1 MMQSPIIHLWRSV
14 LLCCLANPLFA
25 QTEQDSTRHEI
36 APVKIRSYFSSQPFL
51 AHTSSAKVITRDL
64 LTAQMPG
71 TILPAVNTTPGVRM
85 EERSPGSYRLALRG
99 SMLRSPF
106 GVRNTKIYIDEI
118 PLTDAGGNSY
128 LNSLDP
134 VGLQQITI
142 IKGPDGSLFGPNSGG
157 VVRISPYGFDSFD
170 PATQV
175 LISGGSFGTLN
186 QQLSH
191 RQQVSDTYQF
201 SFDQAYMRSDGYR
214 DHTGM
219 KRLYLQTAHQW
230 QYHPKAKLKFLAI
243 YSDLSYNTPGG
254 LTQAQFDAN
263 PQQARPATA
272 TMPGAE
278 DQQATI
284 YNKTLISG
292 LVHEYKISDQ
302 WLHSASVFGSF
313 TDFQNPFITNYEH
326 RDERNAGFRTYVSY
340 TPEQNDW
347 ISWQMQL
354 GMEAQSGWYKIEN
367 FDNLAGVKGD
377 PLSFDDLRNG
387 QHFYFYRAAA
397 TILQK
402 LTAEASIGLNYNDI
416 RFTQRFPV
424 VDNNRGNINFGATW
438 MPRLALSYLLTPQV
452 AARAS
457 VSRGYSPPTIA
468 EVRSS
473 DNQINADLQAE
484 GGYNYEVGV
493 RAETKNRRWLV
504 DLSAYHYRLKEG
516 IVRQLRENGA
526 EFFVN
531 AGNINQRG
539 IELLLMGQLITPR
552 STGFIRA
559 MNVSA
564 ALTYQDYKFQTYT
577 VLEGGEN
584 VDHSGNKVTSIP
596 TWISVNSLNMQFPHG
611 TGINIMHN
619 HTSSIPLNDANT
631 AFANGYN
638 LLQAKAHWQ
647 IPTGREWQIQ
657 VFVGGDNLLNQT
669 YSLGNDI
676 NAFGGRYFNP
686 SPTRNF
692 YGGLSASF

>member
-1 MMQSPIIHLWRSV
+1 MHYSMVLFWRSA
-14 LLCCLANPLFA
+14 LLCCFANPLFA
-25 QTEQDSTRHEI
+25 QSERDSTLQEI
-36 APVKIRSYFSSQPFL
+36 APVSIRSYFSSQPFL
-51 AHTSSAKVITRDL
+51 EHTSSAKVITRDL
-64 LTAQMPG
+64 LTAQIPG
-71 TILPAVNTTPGVRM
+71 TILPAINTTPGVRM

-157 VVRISPYGFDSFD
+157 VVRITPYGLDSFD
-170 PATQV
+170 PTTQV
-175 LISGGSFGTLN
+175 LLSGGSFGTFN

-191 RQQVSDTYQF
+191 RQQVGDNYQF
-201 SFDQAYMRSDGYR
+201 SFDQGYMRSDGYR
-214 DHTGM
+214 DHTGL
-219 KRLYLQTAHQW
+219 KRMYLQTAHQW
-230 QYHPKAKLKFLAI
+230 QYNPKAKLKLLAI

-254 LTQAQFDAN
+254 LTQAQFDEN
-263 PQQARPATA
+263 PRQARPATA

-292 LVHEYKISDQ
+292 LVHEYKFNDR
-302 WLHSASVFGSF
+302 WMHSASVFGSF
-313 TDFQNPFITNYEH
+313 TDFRNPFITNYEE
-326 RDERNAGFRTYVSY
+326 RDEKNAGFRTYISY
-340 TPEQNDW
+340 TPEQHEW

-354 GMEAQSGWYKIEN
+354 GMEAQAGWYEIQN

-377 PLSFDDLRNG
+377 PQSFDNLRNG
-387 QHFYFYRAAA
+387 QSFYFYRTAA
-397 TILQK
+397 TFAEK
-402 LTAEASIGLNYNDI
+402 WTAEASIGLNYNDI
-416 RFTQRFPV
+416 RFTQIYPEIAN
-424 VDNNRGNINFGATW
+424 DRGDLNFGATW
-438 MPRLALSYLLTPQV
+438 MPRVALSYSVLPQL
-452 AARAS
+452 ALRTS
-457 VSRGYSPPTIA
+457 LSKGYSPPTIA

-473 DNQINADLQAE
+473 DNVINVDLQPE
-484 GGYNYEVGV
+484 GGYNYEIGV
-493 RAETKNRRWLV
+493 RGETKNRRWLL
-504 DLSAYHYRLKEG
+504 DISAYQYSLKEG

-539 IELLLMGQLITPR
+539 IELLIMGQVIAQRP
-552 STGFIRA
+552 SGFVRGL
-559 MNVSA
+559 NVSA
-564 ALTYQDYKFQTYT
+564 ALTYQNYKFQSYT
-577 VLEGGEN
+577 VSEGGEN
-584 VDHSGNKVTSIP
+584 IDHSGNSVTSIP
-596 TWISVNSLNMQFPHG
+596 TWMSVNSVNLQLPHG

-619 HTSSIPLNDANT
+619 YTSSIPLNDANT
-631 AFANGYN
+631 AFADGYN
-638 LLQAKAHWQ
+638 LVQAKAYWQ
-647 IPTGREWQIQ
+647 IPTGRDWQIQ
-657 VFVGGDNLLNQT
+657 VFVGGDNLLNQR

-686 SPTRNF
+686 APTRNY

>member
-1 MMQSPIIHLWRSV
+1 MRSSTISFLRSAFLC
-14 LLCCLANPLFA
+14 LLCSPVLAQN
-25 QTEQDSTRHEI
+25 EQDSVRHEI
-36 APVKIRSYFSSQPFL
+36 APVTIRSYFSSQPFL
-51 AHTSSAKVITRDL
+51 EHTSSAKVITRDQ
-64 LTAQMPG
+64 LTAQMPA
-71 TILPAVNTTPGVRM
+71 TLLPAINNTPGVRM

-134 VGLQQITI
+134 VGIQQITI

-157 VVRISPYGFDSFD
+157 VVRISPYGLDAFD
-170 PATQV
+170 PSTQV
-175 LISGGSFGTLN
+175 LLSGGSFGTLN

-191 RQQVSDTYQF
+191 RQQLNERYQF
-201 SFDQAYMRSDGYR
+201 SFDQAYTRSDGYR
-214 DHTGM
+214 DHTGL

-230 QYHPKAKLKFLAI
+230 QYHPKTKIKLLAI
-243 YSDLSYNTPGG
+243 YSDLSYQTPGG
-254 LTQAQFDAN
+254 LTQAQFDEN
-263 PQQARPATA
+263 PRQARPSTP

-278 DQQATI
+278 DQQAAI

-292 LVHEYKISDQ
+292 LVHEYQISDH
-302 WLHSASVFGSF
+302 WMHSASVFGSF
-313 TDFQNPFITNYEH
+313 TDFQNPFITNFEH

-340 TPEQNDW
+340 TPEQLDW
-347 ISWQMQL
+347 MTWQMQL
-354 GMEAQSGWYKIEN
+354 GMEAQTGWYKIEN
-367 FDNLAGVKGD
+367 FDNLASVKGA
-377 PLSFDDLRNG
+377 PQSFDDLRNG
-387 QHFYFYRAAA
+387 QHFYFYRAAG
-397 TILQK
+397 TFFQK
-402 LTAEASIGLNYNDI
+402 LTAEVSMGLNYNGI

-424 VDNNRGNINFGATW
+424 VDNNRGDISFGASW
-438 MPRLALSYLLTPQV
+438 MPRFALSYLLAPQL

-457 VSRGYSPPTIA
+457 VSKGYSPPTIA

-473 DNQINADLQAE
+473 DNNINADLQAE
-484 GGYNYEVGV
+484 GGYNYEIGI

-504 DLSAYHYRLKEG
+504 DMSAYQYRLKEG

-531 AGNINQRG
+531 AGNIDQRG
-539 IELLLMGQLITPR
+539 IELLVMGQLITPR
-552 STGFIRA
+552 STGLIRA
-559 MNVSA
+559 MSVSA
-564 ALTYQDYKFQTYT
+564 ALTYQDYKFQIYT
-577 VLEGGEN
+577 VSEGGEN

-596 TWISVNSLNMQFPHG
+596 TWISVNSLNMQLPYG
-611 TGINIMHN
+611 TGLNIMHN

-631 AFANGYN
+631 AYANGYN
-638 LLQAKAHWQ
+638 LLQAKAYWQ
-647 IPTGREWQIQ
+647 IPTMRDWQIQ

-692 YGGLSASF
+692 YGGLSANF